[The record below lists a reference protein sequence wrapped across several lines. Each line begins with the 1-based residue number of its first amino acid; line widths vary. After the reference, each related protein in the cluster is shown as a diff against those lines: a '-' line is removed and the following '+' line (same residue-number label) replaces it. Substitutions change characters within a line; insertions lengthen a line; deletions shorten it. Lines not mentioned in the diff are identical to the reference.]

1 MSENPNGNNIR
12 NERTNLRRKISQGD
26 YNYVENLHRNKPFS
40 PPHSQQNIISQEN
53 YKNKN
58 GNNSQ
63 PYMNPEIE
71 NIPEENPQ
79 INKIENMQIPSQNI
93 QLSYKKMNSGKK
105 QELSNPNVNQNGD
118 IFTGMYFANKINM
131 PNQQPNSGNSN
142 IKQLKNIDNND
153 ENEFVKSQQNLQK
166 NENKLISNN
175 MQNPISNKYGYI
187 NKNQKNIGMNNNLI
201 NNNNINF
208 NNVNNIQS
216 NNNIQNKMLNN
227 NQLNDFNNNI
237 IKQNNFLNNNNGN
250 NISNNNNNSPGD
262 NKNMNMNMNIP
273 CTTDTIK
280 NQLNDFSIFNKNNI
294 GNTIKSNDNQNEQ
307 TNQVSGQSFTN
318 QGNEN
323 SQQLISNNQNNNMEN
338 PYSKNNFDN
347 KMNDNANT
355 IKNENSNQNNN
366 MENPYSKITLNI
378 KMDDNANIMKNQNI
392 NMNGQNQNQNNNIN
406 FMNSEGNSSP
416 NNILMNNNNL
426 NNNNLMNNQY
436 INTMKNK
443 NNNNTIKNQSNSNK
457 NLMNNQ
463 HNSDFNIMNI
473 QNNNNFMDNQNNQD
487 QNNFM
492 INQNNNQ
499 DQNNFM
505 NNQNN
510 QNQNNFINI
519 QNKQNQ
525 NNFMNNQNNNQ
536 NINNNFMNKQ
546 NNEINNNNFMNN
558 QNNEINNNNFMNN
571 QNNQINNNNFMNNQN
586 NQDNNNNFMI
596 NQNQNNFMVN
606 QNNKNLVPK
615 ESQKYSFSR
624 YKKASKVGLE
634 LLGDTSYLNAVLQ
647 FLGSIRNIASYFLNP
662 KNADIINKDIKHKQ
676 LSFVIHRL
684 FTHLYPFPETD
695 IIKNYKPGT
704 LLKLLGQINNVYN
717 TAKRRNPN
725 ELISFILNRLNN
737 ELIIKGP
744 DTNQMLYP
752 NNITD
757 KAHVINIG
765 CLNFQKFNNSII
777 SNNLNWFEIKEIK
790 CTQCGNNMYYFQ
802 TYNTFELDILFAY
815 NYIKK
820 PIRIY
825 DCLKVYGIPVN
836 PNQFCIFCRKPSKV
850 LRTRNIYS
858 SSNIFIFSL
867 DRKNLDPKYLQ
878 IPFIIDEKIE
888 ITNFVEMKD
897 TPQHYQLTGIVS
909 YYTSGNKYVSFCMS
923 PVDKQWYLYNDENV
937 QLTDISQVI
946 DLHNNK
952 KEFIPCL
959 LAYKTVKV

>member
-1 MSENPNGNNIR
+1 MSENPNGNNR
-12 NERTNLRRKISQGD
+12 RDERTNLKRKISQGD
-26 YNYVENLHRNKPFS
+26 YNYVENLYRNKPFS

-58 GNNSQ
+58 GNNAQ
-63 PYMNPEIE
+63 QYMNLGNE

-93 QLSYKKMNSGKK
+93 QLSSKKMNSGKK
-105 QELSNPNVNQNGD
+105 QELSNPNVNQNGE

-131 PNQQPNSGNSN
+131 QNQHPNSGNSN

-187 NKNQKNIGMNNNLI
+187 NKNQKNVGMNNNLI
-201 NNNNINF
+201 NNNNINI

-237 IKQNNFLNNNNGN
+237 IMQNNFVNNNNGN
-250 NISNNNNNSPGD
+250 NISNNNNSPGD
-262 NKNMNMNMNIP
+262 NKNINMNMNMNIP
-273 CTTDTIK
+273 CTSDTIK

-294 GNTIKSNDNQNEQ
+294 SDTIKSNDNQNAQ

-366 MENPYSKITLNI
+366 MENPYSKITLSI

-392 NMNGQNQNQNNNIN
+392 NMNGQNPNQNNNIN

-463 HNSDFNIMNI
+463 HNSDFNMNN
-473 QNNNNFMDNQNNQD
+473 QNNNNFMNNQNNQD

-525 NNFMNNQNNNQ
+525 NNFMNNQNND
-536 NINNNFMNKQ
+536 
-546 NNEINNNNFMNN
+546 INNNNFMNN
-558 QNNEINNNNFMNN
+558 QNQNNFINN
-571 QNNQINNNNFMNNQN
+571 QNNN
-586 NQDNNNNFMI
+586 
-596 NQNQNNFMVN
+596 
-606 QNNKNLVPK
+606 NLVPK

-624 YKKASKVGLE
+624 YKKASRVGLE
-634 LLGDTSYLNAVLQ
+634 LLGDTSYLNSVLQ

-662 KNADIINKDIKHKQ
+662 KNEEIINKDIKHKQ
-676 LSFVIHRL
+676 LSFVIYRL

-695 IIKNYKPGT
+695 KIKNYKPGT
-704 LLKLLGQINNVYN
+704 LLKLLGQINNVYKTTN
-717 TAKRRNPN
+717 RRNPN
-725 ELISFILNRLNN
+725 ELITFILNRLNN
-737 ELIIKGP
+737 ELIVKSP
-744 DTNQMLYP
+744 DTNQMLCP
-752 NNITD
+752 KNISD

-765 CLNFQKFNNSII
+765 CFNFQKFNNSII

-802 TYNTFELDILFAY
+802 TYNTFELDISFSF

-825 DCLKVYGIPVN
+825 DCFKVYGFPVN
-836 PNQFCIFCRKPSKV
+836 PNQFCFFCKRVTQV

-867 DRKNLDPKYLQ
+867 DRKNLDPKYLK

-888 ITNFVEMKD
+888 ITNFIEMKE

-909 YYTSGNKYVSFCMS
+909 YYIKGNKYVSFCMN

-937 QLTDISQVI
+937 QQTDISQVI